1 MESSD
6 PREQQASPR
15 TDFEASMSSASGK
28 AGKMPSQ
35 GGEIMDIDYF
45 SDHAEGKKKRRRGR
59 LIIFGMSLSSS
70 EGSTGAT

>member
-1 MESSD
+1 
-6 PREQQASPR
+6 
-15 TDFEASMSSASGK
+15 MSSASGK